1 MSHDNHKDA
10 QQVLDFWYGLNPAQW
25 FKNDT
30 DLDNQ
35 IRGQF
40 FEIWQQAADGELSLW
55 RNTLEG
61 RLAEIIVLDQFSRNL
76 FRGQARAFARD
87 EMALV
92 LSQEALRHDDYSE
105 LSKDRAKFLIMPF
118 MHSESKV
125 IQAQSVK
132 LFKNLGDKNSLDFA
146 EQHKAIIDQFGRYP
160 HRNQALGRESTAQE
174 KEFLKQPGSSFW
186 VLIKQ
191 AKKVPEK

>member
-1 MSHDNHKDA
+1 MLFKHIKIINMSQDNHKNG
-10 QQVLDFWYGLNPAQW
+10 QRVLDFWYSLKPAQW
-25 FKNDT
+25 FKKDT

-35 IRGQF
+35 IRDQF
-40 FEIWQQAADGELSLW
+40 FETWQQAAAGELSPW

-76 FRGQARAFARD
+76 FRGQATAFARD
-87 EMALV
+87 GMALV

-118 MHSESKV
+118 MHSESKA

-132 LFKNLGDKNSLDFA
+132 LFKELGEESSLDYA
-146 EQHKAIIDQFGRYP
+146 EKHKAIIDQFGRYP
-160 HRNQALGRESTAQE
+160 HRNQALGRESTASE
-174 KEFLKQPGSSFW
+174 KEFLKQPGSSF
-186 VLIKQ
+186 
-191 AKKVPEK
+191 